1 MAIHGYSCDLSIS
14 CSGKIPIAYKHRED
28 CWIKNNWVHV
38 QLNTTNSGDDFSLV
52 KAQYTLISC
61 KVAGERWSR
70 DFVDQK
76 PPQVLGLVGPS

>member
-1 MAIHGYSCDLSIS
+1 M
-14 CSGKIPIAYKHRED
+14 
-28 CWIKNNWVHV
+28 
-38 QLNTTNSGDDFSLV
+38 GDDRFSTV

-76 PPQVLGLVGPS
+76 PPQLLGLVGPG